1 MRIIAGDAK
10 GKNIIVPQRKA
21 TRPATELVR
30 GAMMSML
37 EAIAEDWSEVLD
49 IYSGSGSL
57 GLEALSRGAGH
68 VDFVEHE
75 RCCCDI
81 IKQNLETIGCASQAH
96 VYCLDVPKAI
106 AFLKKQYDV
115 ILADPPY
122 RNQQIGEVL
131 EKLGNSGLIGE
142 STVMAVTHS
151 AHLTLAERYGQ
162 LKMLKEHRHGDS
174 LIAIY
179 RKDSSFDS
187 HLPGPV

>member
-1 MRIIAGDAK
+1 MRIIAGNAK

-75 RCCCDI
+75 RACCDI
-81 IKQNLETIGCASQAH
+81 IKQNLETIGCAGQAH
-96 VYCLDVPKAI
+96 VYCLDVPKAMS
-106 AFLKKQYDV
+106 LLGKQYDV

-131 EKLGNSGLIGE
+131 EKLGNSSLIGE
-142 STVMAVTHS
+142 NTVMAVTHS
-151 AHLTLAERYGQ
+151 AHLTLAERYGR
-162 LKMLKEHRHGDS
+162 LTMLKEHRHGDS

>member
-75 RCCCDI
+75 RACCDI
-81 IKQNLETIGCASQAH
+81 IKQNLETIGCAGQAH
-96 VYCLDVPKAI
+96 VYCLDVPKAMS
-106 AFLKKQYDV
+106 LLGKQYDV

-131 EKLGNSGLIGE
+131 EKLGNSSLIGE
-142 STVMAVTHS
+142 NTVMAVTHS
-151 AHLTLAERYGQ
+151 AHLTLAERYGRF
-162 LKMLKEHRHGDS
+162 KMLKEHRHGDS